1 MTAQFRIAPA
11 LLFSVVALGTIVAA
25 ESPQRA
31 FTVDWQGRTVV
42 IRQRLYSLVYNE
54 RGKLGNTY
62 MGRREGLTV
71 VTPQDG
77 VFFEFPGRQN
87 RDDVVLRD
95 PGGMIEAVD
104 REYVP
109 DALDVRGYRKL
120 EPLTLARYDPGGELI
135 IARAEVLKESVRL
148 IFSQPGGPDGDD
160 PVSSLTVRWPLPLS
174 KSFTER
180 AQIEQLIGRY
190 VERR

>member
-1 MTAQFRIAPA
+1 MTAQFRIATGLIFS
-11 LLFSVVALGTIVAA
+11 LLAA
-25 ESPQRA
+25 GSIAAADSPQRA
-31 FTVDWQGRTVV
+31 FISEWQGRTVV
-42 IRQRLYSLVYNE
+42 VRQRLYSLVYNE

-62 MGRREGLTV
+62 NGRREGLTV

-77 VFFEFPGRQN
+77 VLYVFAGRHN
-87 RDDVVLRD
+87 RDDVTMRD
-95 PGGMIEAVD
+95 LGGLIEAVD

-109 DALDVRGYRKL
+109 DALDVRGYRKV
-120 EPLTLARYDPGGELI
+120 EPLSLAQYDPGGQLI
-135 IARAEVLKESVRL
+135 VVRAEVLKDLVRL
-148 IFSQPGGPDGDD
+148 TFAQPDGPNGDD
-160 PVSSLTVRWPLPLS
+160 PVSSLTVHWPLPLS